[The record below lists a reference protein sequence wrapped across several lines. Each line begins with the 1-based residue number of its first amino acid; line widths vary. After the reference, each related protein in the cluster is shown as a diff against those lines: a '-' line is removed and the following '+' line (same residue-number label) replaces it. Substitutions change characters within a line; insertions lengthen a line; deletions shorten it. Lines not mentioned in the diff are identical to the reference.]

1 MLPVKFRRNWCSGCR
16 TVLSKNCDSKFG
28 RPGWLSLSTDN
39 TKRKRRRSDSVL
51 WQKPLCQQ
59 KLRKPMDNTK
69 TPPKTS
75 ITQRLRTDLGRSVG
89 VTTVIQT
96 YTSRNYFMRGFFF
109 IQQLYGSKKCV
120 NQSERTKSMMAHWP
134 EKTLTC
140 LENNEYF
147 IGIGSSHFTYINCPW
162 GWGGVKMY
170 DLENFAIF

>member
-1 MLPVKFRRNWCSGCR
+1 MRKNPYANRNFEDQW
-16 TVLSKNCDSKFG
+16 T
-28 RPGWLSLSTDN
+28 TQ
-39 TKRKRRRSDSVL
+39 KRHQKR
-51 WQKPLCQQ
+51 
-59 KLRKPMDNTK
+59 
-69 TPPKTS
+69 S

-120 NQSERTKSMMAHWP
+120 NRSERTKSMMAHWP
-134 EKTLTC
+134 KKTLTC

-162 GWGGVKMY
+162 GWDGVKMY
-170 DLENFAIF
+170 DLENFAIFFF